1 MSRAVCLGCGAWKW
15 GALVRCRA
23 CGLHPRDPRDQARHL
38 LASDDHAN
46 EAELQRIADTVAAKQ
61 PVEFDP
67 DELDS
72 LTALVESVPTVPI
85 GFALLVT
92 AVPLGFVLLVL
103 LVATWA
109 LRG

>member
-1 MSRAVCLGCGAWKW
+1 M
-15 GALVRCRA
+15 
-23 CGLHPRDPRDQARHL
+23 
-38 LASDDHAN
+38 
-46 EAELQRIADTVAAKQ
+46 
-61 PVEFDP
+61 EFDP